1 VQPYGRKP
9 HEHTTVGEY
18 RSVAKAFDALDA
30 LAEQMERTGVAG
42 DAIEAYVVDSGNIRV
57 QRPRAH

>member
-1 VQPYGRKP
+1 
-9 HEHTTVGEY
+9 
-18 RSVAKAFDALDA
+18 VAKAFDALDA